1 MRVLT
6 TVLGL
11 SLLLTSCSTFEVLDG
26 LCYNDRDGTY
36 ICPKEEERNTPAPQG
51 EPIRNQYEHCEP
63 WLPHMPE
70 AYMECVLIA

>member
-36 ICPKEEERNTPAPQG
+36 LCPKEEERNTPAPQG
-51 EPIRNQYEHCEP
+51 EPIRNDINTCIPTDLELDE
-63 WLPHMPE
+63 
-70 AYMECVLIA
+70 ECVLIA